1 MGSRHLSRSI
11 VLQTLYEWDFHN
23 LKDKD
28 VRSIFQRNLDN
39 LGQGLEDF
47 NPEQSEGG
55 SYYPKTLLEGI
66 LAHWGELNKLIE
78 SGAPEWPIGQINI
91 IDRNVLRIGIFE
103 LIFGDTKE
111 VPPKVAINEAVELAK
126 NFGGDSSRRFVN
138 GVLGTIYRQME
149 EALKQK
155 DDERF

>member
-23 LKDKD
+23 LKGED
-28 VRSIFQRNLDN
+28 VRSILERNLNN
-39 LGQGLEDF
+39 LGQGLED
-47 NPEQSEGG
+47 NN
-55 SYYPKTLLEGI
+55 YPKNLLEGI
-66 LAHWGELNKLIE
+66 LAHWGDLNQLIE
-78 SGAPEWPIGQINI
+78 SGAPEWPIEQINI

-103 LIFGDTKE
+103 LIFGKQKE
-111 VPPKVAINEAVELAK
+111 VPAKVAINEAVELAK

-149 EALKQK
+149 ETLSPKNK
-155 DDERF
+155 VDH